1 MSDTMG
7 AADQF
12 ATALQG
18 QDLSGTEG
26 QQVSPEPTTQQ
37 QDNQQVSYSPYA
49 QQFLQDVPEDQ
60 RAIVEQHLRKWDA
73 GFTRYAQG
81 VNDQLKQYQSLGDAQ
96 QLQQAVQYYNQL
108 LNDPHS
114 VAELLIQN
122 GFGPQQAAQMAQ
134 QVTQQQNPQ
143 QQIQQD
149 PFQQMPDPIR
159 QRFETVDQLKQQYQ
173 QMERAMGLIAQKFNE
188 QDQMAQEQVADQQLD
203 QLLGQMK
210 QQFGDFDETYI
221 LTQLANGANPDQAI
235 RNYQSFIQRE
245 VNKRAAPQAPQVI
258 SGSSLPAIKTPLDTA
273 DQRNAALT
281 AALRGLGLGNG

>member
-12 ATALQG
+12 AAAFQG
-18 QDLSGTEG
+18 QSDTGTEG

-37 QDNQQVSYSPYA
+37 QDPNQQVSYSPYA
-49 QQFLQDVPEDQ
+49 QQFLQDVPQDQ
-60 RAIVEQHLRKWDA
+60 RAIVEEHLRKWDA

-81 VNDQLKQYQSLGDAQ
+81 MNDQLRQYQSLGDAQ
-96 QLQQAVQYYNQL
+96 QIQQAVQYYNQL

-122 GFGPQQAAQMAQ
+122 GFGPAQAQQLAQQA
-134 QVTQQQNPQ
+134 TQQQNPQ
-143 QQIQQD
+143 QMQQD
-149 PFQQMPDPIR
+149 PFQQMPEPIR
-159 QRFETVDQLKQQYQ
+159 QRFEAVDRLNQQYS

-188 QDQMAQEQVADQQLD
+188 QDQMAQEQAGDQQLE

-235 RNYQSFIQRE
+235 RNYNAFIQRE
-245 VNKRAAPQAPQVI
+245 VNKRAAPQPPSVI

-281 AALRGLGLGNG
+281 AALKGLGLGNG